1 MRPSGSRSRRLPDS
15 PRRRGK
21 CALTNGKGRPVLA
34 AGWSLGRVTRAGPP
48 VAGSLATGGNMMVQK
63 IRKGLL
69 VSALVLW
76 GVTALLSSGC
86 ATSRGFGQDVESLG
100 RDIQKNAK

>member
-1 MRPSGSRSRRLPDS
+1 MAS
-15 PRRRGK
+15 P
-21 CALTNGKGRPVLA
+21 LTT
-34 AGWSLGRVTRAGPP
+34 AGNV
-48 VAGSLATGGNMMVQK
+48 MVQK

-76 GVTALLSSGC
+76 GVTTFLSSGC